1 MKINRLLIANRGE
14 IAIRIA
20 RSAALAGIES
30 AGLTHELDQSSRHC
44 EHMDVKIALPNSG
57 ITAYLDIDNIVA
69 LAQQNNCD
77 AVHPGYGFLSESA
90 KFAAAVTDA
99 GLLFVGPEAATLA
112 LFGNKITARAFAR
125 RQGVPVVEGAEGDLE
140 AIKVFLKSLAADQK
154 LILKASAGGGGRG
167 MRLVFNEDELAVAWP
182 RCQSEAGKAFG
193 SNQLYGEAWLPAA
206 RHIEI
211 QILGDCEG
219 HVSHLWERDCTIQR
233 RFQKIIEIAPAPHL
247 PAAMRDQLID
257 AALTLAAAHGIRT
270 LATFEF
276 LVDQNYEH
284 FFFMEANPR
293 LQVEHTVTEA
303 VTGVDLVTTQ
313 IQLATGMT
321 LKELKLD
328 RKQTPAAVGYA
339 VQTRINAE
347 RIVDNS
353 LIPTSGTVEQ
363 FVPAIGPG
371 IRVDSQAYNGCVVAD
386 NFDSLLAKLIV
397 HDRDGFAEVIKRT
410 SLALKE
416 FRIDGIETTIEL
428 LRAVLQHPDVLAGK
442 TDNLWLDQHLKSLTK
457 DIKNTNQLIDIKR
470 KYNNKLADTLT
481 LFTDEQPALGASAP
495 AAIVALSDDPNII
508 AAAMQGTI
516 VAVEAAPQDEV
527 KKGAPLLIMDAMKME
542 HIITAPYDG
551 MIQAV
556 YAEVGKTVAKGHG
569 LMLLLPMAVVG
580 DAYVEEVAV
589 DVTLIR
595 PDLQEVLDRHAVG
608 LDKNRP
614 VKMARRYKTGHR
626 SARQNIAD
634 ICDKD
639 SFVEYGPL
647 VIAAQRRRRTLE
659 DLIENTPADGM
670 LAGLCSINGSMFPG
684 TASRC
689 ILISYDYTVLA
700 GTQGGQNHRKKD
712 RLFALAE
719 QMRCPVVCFAEG
731 GGGRPGDT
739 DTMGVAGLDCLAFNF
754 FAKLSALV
762 PLVGITTGR
771 CFAGNAALLGCCDVI
786 IATED
791 ANIGMG
797 GPAMI
802 EGGGLGVF
810 RPEEIGPTAHQAPN
824 GVIDILVKDE
834 AEAVKA
840 TRKYLSYF
848 QGNLPDW
855 QCQDQHLL
863 RAAIPENRLRIYDI
877 YHVINTL
884 ADVDSVLELRQAFG
898 VGMITV
904 FARFEGR
911 PIGIIANNPAYLAG
925 AINSD
930 GADKA
935 TRFMQLCDAFD
946 LPLLFLCDCP
956 GIMVGPEAE
965 KTALVRHASRMFVA
979 GANLSVPFFTI
990 ILRKAYGLGAQ
1001 AMAGG
1006 SFKVTNFTISWPT
1019 GEFGGMGLE
1028 GAVKL
1033 GYRKELE
1040 AVKEPE
1046 KRRQLWQEMVAR
1058 MYRHGKAVN
1067 VASTFEIDDV
1077 IDPADSRK
1085 WIMAA
1090 LQSAP
1095 AQPPREGKKRPCVDT
1110 W

>member
-1 MKINRLLIANRGE
+1 MKINRILIANRGE

-20 RSAALAGIES
+20 RSATLMGIES
-30 AGLTHELDQSSRHC
+30 AGLYDESDQSSRHC
-44 EHMDVKIALPNSG
+44 EHMDIKIALPDSG
-57 ITAYLDIDNIVA
+57 ISAYLDINKIVA

-90 KFAAAVTDA
+90 ELATAVADA
-99 GLLFVGPEAATLA
+99 GLLFIGPDAETLA
-112 LFGNKITARAFAR
+112 LFGNKIAARAFAHQ
-125 RQGVPVVEGAEGDLE
+125 QGVPVIPGVEGDLE
-140 AIKVFLKSLAADQK
+140 EIMAFLKDLAVGQG

-167 MRLVFNEDELAVAWP
+167 MRLVFNEDELAAAWP
-182 RCQSEAGKAFG
+182 RCQSEASKAFG
-193 SNQLYGEAWLPAA
+193 SDQLYGEAWLSKA
-206 RHIEI
+206 RHVEI
-211 QILGDCEG
+211 QVLGDCKG
-219 HVSHLWERDCTIQR
+219 NVSHLWERDCTVQR
-233 RFQKIIEIAPAPHL
+233 RFQKVIEIAPAPHL
-247 PAAMRDQLID
+247 PVAMRDQLVD

-276 LVDQNYEH
+276 IVDSGYEH
-284 FFFMEANPR
+284 FFFMETNPR

-303 VTGVDLVTTQ
+303 VTGVDLVATQ
-313 IQLATGMT
+313 IQLATGAT
-321 LKELKLD
+321 LKELELD
-328 RKQTPAAVGYA
+328 RDHIPAPVGYA
-339 VQTRINAE
+339 IQTRINAE
-347 RIVDNS
+347 RMVDDD
-353 LIPTSGTVEQ
+353 LIPTIGTVQQ
-363 FVPAIGPG
+363 FTPAIGPG
-371 IRVDSQAYNGCVVAD
+371 IRVDSQAYHGCVMD
-386 NFDSLLAKLIV
+386 GSFDSLLAKLIV
-397 HDRDGFAEVIKRT
+397 HDRGGFAEAVSRT

-416 FRIDGIETTIEL
+416 FRIDGIETTLGL
-428 LRAVLQHPDVLAGK
+428 LGAVLHHPDLLAGK
-442 TDNLWLDQHLKSLTK
+442 TDNLWLDQHLKKLTQTIRNNQQDT
-457 DIKNTNQLIDIKR
+457 DIKI
-470 KYNNKLADTLT
+470 KYNNKLADPLA
-481 LFTDEQPALGASAP
+481 LFSNQQPASRTLASA
-495 AAIVALSDDPNII
+495 AVATISNHPNII
-508 AAAMQGTI
+508 TAPMQSTI
-516 VAVEAAPQDEV
+516 VAVEVMPQDEV
-527 KKGAPLLIMDAMKME
+527 KKGAALLIMAAMKME
-542 HIITAPYDG
+542 HVIKAPYDG
-551 MIQAV
+551 VVQAV
-556 YAEVGKTVAKGHG
+556 YIEADETVAEGHS
-569 LMLLLPMAVVG
+569 LILLLPATVPG
-580 DAYVEEVAV
+580 DDYVQEAAA
-589 DVTLIR
+589 DPNLIR
-595 PDLQEVLDRHAVG
+595 PDLQEVLDRHALG
-608 LDKNRP
+608 LDENRP
-614 VKMARRYKTGHR
+614 AKMARRHKTGHR

-647 VIAAQRRRRTLE
+647 VIAAQRRRRTLA

-670 LAGLCSINGSMFPG
+670 LAGLCSINGDMFPES
-684 TASRC
+684 TSRC
-689 ILISYDYTVLA
+689 ILMAYDYTVLA

-712 RLFALAE
+712 RIFELAE
-719 QMRCPVVCFAEG
+719 QLRCPVVCFAEG

-739 DTMGVAGLDCLAFNF
+739 DGIGVAGLDCLAFNF

-786 IATED
+786 IATKD

-802 EGGGLGVF
+802 EGGGLGIF

-834 AEAVKA
+834 AEAVKVA
-840 TRKYLSYF
+840 RKYLSYF
-848 QGNLPDW
+848 QGNLQDW
-855 QCQDQHLL
+855 QCEDQRLL

-877 YHVINTL
+877 HQVIDTL
-884 ADVDSVLELRQAFG
+884 ADVDSVLEVRKEFG
-898 VGMITV
+898 AGMMTA

-911 PIGIIANNPAYLAG
+911 PVGIIANNPAYLAG
-925 AINSD
+925 AIDSN

-956 GIMVGPEAE
+956 GIMVGPEVE
-965 KTALVRHASRMFVA
+965 KTALVRHASRMFVT

-1040 AVKEPE
+1040 AVEDPE
-1046 KRRQLWQEMVAR
+1046 ARRQLWQKMVDR
-1058 MYRHGKAVN
+1058 MYQRGKAVN
-1067 VASTFEIDDV
+1067 TASTFEIDDV

-1095 AQPPREGKKRPCVDT
+1095 ERMVREGKKRPCVDT